1 MAKPN
6 PKKGRLVREINRS
19 MAQRGKL
26 PPLYQALSDHYT
38 TILQKLWPVWAL
50 IGPGLSDPG
59 HIELKSRNV
68 ALDSEELLGSE
79 ADLRG
84 GRVPR
89 RNILAALGVAFHEV
103 MHAKH
108 SKLWVQARDEELLDS
123 GDDTSRQLFTDR
135 RLMEEPR
142 MEAHGVR
149 EFPAT
154 TVRGKFVRG
163 AVGVAVVDHIIR
175 VFLKQVAEA
184 AMAGQP
190 VTRDMAGRAM
200 TYLWA
205 RTHYGVID
213 PSDLAALEPIWRA
226 VLGDQ
231 DFQALDDLYARLIW
245 LDDGDNDGLT
255 RFAEEY
261 RQIIGPPDPPPPGGH
276 GDGMAKP
283 DSASDAGDGQGGGGD
298 PGDEQVD
305 GPGAP
310 GPGGGQD
317 GEQVGAGSLAD
328 ALEHAL
334 GQAAEH
340 QLEQLNEQVSL
351 DEVLAGAEHAADG
364 SSPESGGRGT
374 GRPTGRMPD
383 RGVNRPPYADEV
395 QAAKKYANRLRQAL
409 TMGTRRIDKRT
420 PGGRFNSRAYMR
432 GRAQRSRGEHVTA
445 QPWTIQRTITNPIE
459 EPHVGLIIDTSGSMG
474 FCEYA
479 LGPISWIV
487 QTGLREVDGRMAGS
501 LFGNGCEL
509 LTDGKQPMK
518 LVPGIKTGG
527 GTAFAGD
534 AVELVC
540 EHLEMD
546 NQKRPRFLYILSDGG
561 WYDTEAGLA
570 KIRWLREQG
579 VPTIHISI
587 GMEPLSVEADRV
599 VVIQDP
605 ADALDIIARDTVEA
619 LKTQGTRGQR
629 PALV

>member
-1 MAKPN
+1 MAKARE
-6 PKKGRLVREINRS
+6 KKGRLVRELNRS

-38 TILQKLWPVWAL
+38 AILQKLWPVWAL

-59 HIELKSRNV
+59 HIELRSRNV
-68 ALDSEELLGSE
+68 ALDSEELLGTE
-79 ADLRG
+79 AELRAG
-84 GRVPR
+84 KLPR
-89 RNILAALGVAFHEV
+89 RKVLGCLGVAFHEV

-108 SKLWVQARDEELLDS
+108 TKLWVMDRDEELLDA
-123 GDDTSRQLFTDR
+123 GDDASRQVFVDR

-142 MEAHGVR
+142 MEANGVR

-205 RTHYGVID
+205 RTHYGVIQTA
-213 PSDLAALEPIWRA
+213 DLAALEPIWRS
-226 VLGDQ
+226 VLGNQ

-245 LDDGDNDGLT
+245 LADGDNDGLT

-261 RQIIGPPDPPPPGGH
+261 REIIGPPDPPPPGGH
-276 GDGMAKP
+276 GDGMAQP
-283 DSASDAGDGQGGGGD
+283 GQAGGHSQGGGDPADGDGQGGPGTPAGD
-298 PGDEQVD
+298 GDE
-305 GPGAP
+305 
-310 GPGGGQD
+310 D

-328 ALEHAL
+328 ALEQAL
-334 GQAAEH
+334 GEAAEH
-340 QLEQLNEQVSL
+340 QLEQLNEDISL
-351 DEVLAGAEHAADG
+351 DEVLAGAETAATSS

-383 RGVNRPPYADEV
+383 RGVNRPPAADEV

-409 TMGTRRIDKRT
+409 TLGTRRIDKRT
-420 PGGRFNSRAYMR
+420 PGGRFNSRAYMA

-445 QPWTIQRTITNPIE
+445 QPWTIQRNITNPIE

-487 QTGLREVDGRMAGS
+487 QTGLREVDGRMAAS

-518 LVPGIKTGG
+518 LVPGIRTGG

-546 NQKRPRFLYILSDGG
+546 NEKRPRFLYILSDGG

-587 GMEPLSVEADRV
+587 GMEPLSVEADRI
-599 VVIQDP
+599 VVIDDP

-619 LKTQGTRGQR
+619 LKTQGNRGQRR